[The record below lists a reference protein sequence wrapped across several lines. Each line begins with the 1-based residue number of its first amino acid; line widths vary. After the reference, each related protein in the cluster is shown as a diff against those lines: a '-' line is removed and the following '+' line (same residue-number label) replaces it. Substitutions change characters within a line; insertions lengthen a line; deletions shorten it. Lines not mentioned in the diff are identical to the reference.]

1 MSLDSKFNAKEAEKR
16 IFSLWQ
22 ESGVFRS
29 GQGKNTKAPPYS
41 IMIPPPNVTGSLHI
55 GHAFNNTLQDILA
68 RLHRMKGYDV
78 LWQPGQ
84 DHAGIATQ
92 MVVERELE
100 KEGKKRESLGREKFL
115 EKVWEWKEK
124 SGDTIIN
131 QLKRLGASCDWD
143 RNRFTMDPDFQK
155 SVIKVFV
162 DFYHKG
168 LIYKGTKLVKWDPK
182 FQTAISDLEV
192 EQIEV
197 NGYLWELKYFLEEGS
212 FKFGLEFDEDGK
224 VTKYEDRNYC
234 IIATTRPETL
244 LGDTAVIVNSKDQR
258 YKDLVGRKLVL
269 PIVGRIIPVIQ
280 DDYADPNKGTGA
292 VKITPAH
299 DFNDWEVGKRNNLRE
314 INIFDEK
321 AHIKIEENEEFL
333 RDINPVEELWGLH
346 GLERFE
352 AREKILEV
360 LKKYDWFEQES
371 SDTHYV
377 PHGDRSKVV
386 VEPFLTSQWFVDT
399 EKLVDRAMQVVKSN
413 EIEIIPERDKKVY
426 FNWLENIEPWCIS
439 RQLWWGHQIPVW
451 YDENGTE
458 YCAETEEEAKTLAGE
473 KVLFRDPD
481 VLDTWFSSG
490 IWPIGTLGWPEKT
503 KELEKYYPTSV
514 LVTGFDIIFF
524 WVARMIMMQ
533 LATVG
538 KVPFKKVY
546 VHALVRDEKGKK
558 MSKSLGNVLD
568 PLILIDKY
576 GADALR
582 FTLAAMAVTG
592 RDLKLSE
599 SRIEGYRN
607 FVTKIWNAARFIELN
622 NCTLNED
629 FDPMLTKQPA
639 NIWIISETKRTLE
652 LVEENFEKFR
662 FNDIANT
669 LYNHT
674 WKVFCDW
681 YVEFSKALL
690 NSSDSKIVKETKDTV
705 AWAFDQC
712 LIMLHPIM
720 PFVTEELWNGHGQ
733 SRELL
738 TQAQWPELQDIILSS
753 EKVKEINWVIAFI
766 ERIRSTKS
774 DFNLLGGER
783 TELLVLDKNHKLFD
797 RLTEHSELVCKLARL
812 KEIKIIDDRPANAII
827 VSGGDLD
834 CFIPILRDF
843 DVELEKERINKSL
856 NKLEVENEKLSMKL
870 KNKEFMKRAPEEVI
884 KNFLQSQKELAIQL
898 DKQNRILESLKKLK

>member
-1 MSLDSKFNAKEAEKR
+1 MSLDSKFNAKEAEQR
-16 IFSLWQ
+16 IFSLWLQ
-22 ESGVFRS
+22 SGVFRS
-29 GQGKNTKAPPYS
+29 GRSKNKKAPPFS

-100 KEGKKRESLGREKFL
+100 KEGTKRERLGREKFL

-155 SVIKVFV
+155 AVIKVFV

-168 LIYKGTKLVKWDPK
+168 LIYKGTKLVNWDPK

-197 NGYLWELKYFLEEGS
+197 KGCLWELKYFLEEGS
-212 FKFGLEFDEDGK
+212 FKFGLEFDEEGK
-224 VTKYEDRNYC
+224 VVKYEERNYC

-244 LGDTAVIVNSKDQR
+244 LGDTAVIVNSKDLR

-269 PIVGRIIPVIQ
+269 PIVGRVIPVIQ
-280 DDYADPNKGTGA
+280 DHYADPKKGTGA

-299 DFNDWEVGKRNNLRE
+299 DFNDWEVGKRNNLME

-321 AHIKIEENEEFL
+321 AHIKIKENEQFL
-333 RDINPVEELWGLH
+333 KDINPIEELWDLH

-352 AREKILEV
+352 ARKKILEV
-360 LKKYDWFEQES
+360 VKKYDWFEKET

-399 EKLVDRAMQVVKSN
+399 KKLVDPAIKVVKNN
-413 EIEIIPERDKKVY
+413 EIEIIPARDKKVY

-458 YCAETEEEAKTLAGE
+458 YCAETEEEAQKLAGE
-473 KVLFRDPD
+473 KVIFRDPD

-503 KELEKYYPTSV
+503 KELEKYYPTNV

-533 LATVG
+533 LATIE
-538 KVPFKKVY
+538 KVPFEKVY

-622 NCTLNED
+622 NCTLNEH
-629 FDPMLTKQPA
+629 FDPMLVNEPA
-639 NIWIISETKRTLE
+639 NTWIISETKRTLE
-652 LVEENFEKFR
+652 LVNENFQKFR

-690 NSSDSKIVKETKDTV
+690 DSNDPKIVKETKDTI

-720 PFVTEELWNGHGQ
+720 PFVTEELWSSPSQ
-733 SRELL
+733 SRGLL
-738 TQAQWPELQDIILSS
+738 TETQWPELPEIRTSS
-753 EKVKEINWVIAFI
+753 EKTKEIDWVISFI

-774 DFNLLGGER
+774 DFNLLGGEK
-783 TELLVLDKNHKLFD
+783 TKLLVFEKNHKLFG
-797 RLTEHSELVCKLARL
+797 RLTTHSELVCKLARL
-812 KEIKIIDDRPANAII
+812 SKIKIIDDRPANAII

-834 CFIPILRDF
+834 CFIPISMDF
-843 DVELEKERINKSL
+843 NVDFEKERISKSL
-856 NKLEVENEKLSMKL
+856 IKLEVESEKLSIKL
-870 KNKEFMKRAPEEVI
+870 KNKEFMKRAPKEVI
-884 KNFLQSQKELAIQL
+884 EKFEQSQKDLAMQL